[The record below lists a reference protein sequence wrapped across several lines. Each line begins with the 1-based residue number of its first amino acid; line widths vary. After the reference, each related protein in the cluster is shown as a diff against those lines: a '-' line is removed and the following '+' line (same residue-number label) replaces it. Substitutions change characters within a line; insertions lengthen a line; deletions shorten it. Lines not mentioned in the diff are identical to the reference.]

1 MTNYYH
7 YRYYLIIIF
16 TDRILNVFFSKRM
29 ILKKIQYSCFI
40 AYTLF
45 KSLDLN
51 SNYTKKKIEESC
63 YTLIRLDTSQLHFSY
78 FFNPYNL
85 QIFNNRLS
93 STIRSIFNFNGII
106 LLTHERFRESMYL
119 KSFKLQLH
127 VPSL

>member
-1 MTNYYH
+1 
-7 YRYYLIIIF
+7 
-16 TDRILNVFFSKRM
+16 M
-29 ILKKIQYSCFI
+29 ILKIQYSCFI

-63 YTLIRLDTSQLHFSY
+63 YTLILLDTSQLHFSY

-127 VPSL
+127 HHSDCFIKTTIHQLVTEFYTTY